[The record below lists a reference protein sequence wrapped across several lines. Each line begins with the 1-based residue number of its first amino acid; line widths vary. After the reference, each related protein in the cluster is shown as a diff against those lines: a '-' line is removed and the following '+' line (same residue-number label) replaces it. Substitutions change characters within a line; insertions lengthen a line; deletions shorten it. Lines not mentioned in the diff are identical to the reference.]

1 MFKAK
6 LIAVTLPAIALT
18 ASLPVF
24 ADTVARYEIRS
35 TTDGVTQLVQPGV
48 VEYRRFSASTVPN
61 VVETRTIT
69 NSVVAPAPAPLLV
82 PTASSVRFIQTP
94 VVAPVTERRVF
105 INNPDPMFVES
116 RVISQPVLI
125 QRAPA
130 PVVMETYNPP
140 VVVEKRHRVI
150 HQRDRHLLDIGAPLI
165 HLRAF

>member
-48 VEYRRFSASTVPN
+48 VEYRRFSSSTVPN
-61 VVETRTIT
+61 FVETRTIT
-69 NSVVAPAPAPLLV
+69 NRVIAPAPALV

-140 VVVEKRHRVI
+140 VVVERRHRVI